1 MISLDVLGLGVVL
14 PGADKPADART
25 VTAAPAP
32 GWFDVVTALTG
43 RGYRRLPT
51 ACQYLLAATRSALDD
66 AGDAPDAVPAERRGV
81 VVGTNNAGM
90 ALMEEQDR
98 SILEEGADA
107 ITPITAPYFA
117 MSLFASRLAVEHTVH
132 GFTLTTN
139 SPRTAGFDAL
149 QAGARA
155 LARGR
160 ADVLVVGATEDELP
174 RPEPGA
180 DGSDIGAV
188 ALVCAPSAEGINNP
202 SAYGSCRIRNAFLA
216 PGAAPADALDD
227 AWAALTADG
236 PLPRHVDAV
245 LDDSATGRAVADWL
259 AGKAGTVSI
268 TPAGAGCLSPMRHLV
283 ARLATG
289 DDGPEHVVVTAAA
302 EGNVA
307 FARLTTLPHNHPQQ
321 HGSWQ

>member
-25 VTAAPAP
+25 VPDTPAP

-43 RGYRRLPT
+43 RGYKRLPT
-51 ACQYLLAATRSALDD
+51 ACQYLLAATRNALDD
-66 AGDAPDAVPAERRGV
+66 AGDPQEAVPAERRGV

-90 ALMEEQDR
+90 ALMEDQDH

-107 ITPITAPYFA
+107 ISPITAPYFA

-139 SPRTAGFDAL
+139 SPRTAGFDAV

-160 ADVLVVGATEDELP
+160 ADLLVVGATEEALP
-174 RPEPGA
+174 SAEPGA
-180 DGSDIGAV
+180 EDSDIGAV
-188 ALVCAPSAEGINNP
+188 ALVCARSRGAPDPA
-202 SAYGSCRIRNAFLA
+202 AYGSCRVLSAFLP
-216 PGAAPADALDD
+216 PGVEPADVLDD
-227 AWAALTADG
+227 TWAALTADG
-236 PLPRHVDAV
+236 PRPDRVEAV
-245 LDDSATGRAVADWL
+245 LDDSPTGRAVSDWL
-259 AGKAGTVSI
+259 AGKAATVSVS
-268 TPAGAGCLSPMRHLV
+268 PARPGCLSPMRHLV

-307 FARLTTLPHNHPQQ
+307 FARLTTFPDNHPQL